1 MRGGINMI
9 ISISNNTQITIKLQV
24 IIKKRLWFLRK
35 VLEENFMKVLKSETC
50 KLKKEIT
57 VKRK

>member
-24 IIKKRLWFLRK
+24 IIKKDFD
-35 VLEENFMKVLKSETC
+35 F
-50 KLKKEIT
+50 
-57 VKRK
+57 